1 MSEQL
6 ATCLM
11 SVVANLAGM
20 LVIYSIMAHLLAGV
34 VRGRGTFGVIVMIVV
49 AQLFWIA
56 PALLIVSA
64 GNPHRSASCSLWYGN
79 WLVCGFALVLLLQTT
94 KQIPRQLG
102 DSARLDG
109 FGLVGTWR
117 HIIFP
122 FVRRDLGLIAL
133 FTIMATLPPFWALIN
148 VAGVS
153 DLLARYHRPPTS
165 LGLGGVMAVG
175 SLVGTL
181 PLIAILFLAKRSKTV
196 R

>member
-6 ATCLM
+6 ATCLI
-11 SVVANLAGM
+11 SIVANLAGM

-34 VRGRGTFGVIVMIVV
+34 VRGRGIFGIIVMIIV

-56 PALLIVSA
+56 PALLVVGA
-64 GNPHRSASCSLWYGN
+64 RNPHRSAVCSLWLGN
-79 WLVCGFALVLLLQTT
+79 WLVCGFALVLLSQAI
-94 KQIPRQLG
+94 KRIPRQLE

-117 HIIFP
+117 HVIFP

-133 FTIMATLPPFWALIN
+133 FTVMATLLPFWALIN
-148 VAGVS
+148 LPDVS
-153 DLLARYHRPPTS
+153 SLLARYHSPPT
-165 LGLGGVMAVG
+165 LLEYVGVLAVG
-175 SLVGTL
+175 SLIGTL
-181 PLIAILFLAKRSKTV
+181 PLIAILFLAKRSQTI